1 MKRNL
6 KLQLWELFGVQ
17 SFSFGTVPKASAL
30 DSKITIET
38 NSIMK
43 NCPICGWEGEEF
55 LPCNPNF
62 AHDDSRQLATHCKC
76 PTCHSHHRHRGYM
89 LILQTFNLPKT
100 NTSLLHVAPEPF
112 LNNYFKQRASQYTI
126 IDKNPD
132 KYEKDYETVIE
143 MDLTALTFANNRYD
157 FIYCSHVLEHIPN
170 DKKAISE
177 IYRVLKPGGIAMLTV
192 PIYPL
197 EKTADLYPKSPDI
210 MTHVHQPGL
219 DYFKRYEKAGFSVNV
234 YYPEN
239 LFDKEKY
246 GLRTGWDPVALCHK
260 SKNPLMLLLRQY
272 KALT

>member
-1 MKRNL
+1 
-6 KLQLWELFGVQ
+6 
-17 SFSFGTVPKASAL
+17 
-30 DSKITIET
+30 
-38 NSIMK
+38 
-43 NCPICGWEGEEF
+43 
-55 LPCNPNF
+55 
-62 AHDDSRQLATHCKC
+62 
-76 PTCHSHHRHRGYM
+76 
-89 LILQTFNLPKT
+89 
-100 NTSLLHVAPEPF
+100 
-112 LNNYFKQRASQYTI
+112 
-126 IDKNPD
+126 
-132 KYEKDYETVIE
+132 
-143 MDLTALTFANNRYD
+143 MDLTALTFANNSYD

-272 KALT
+272 KALA